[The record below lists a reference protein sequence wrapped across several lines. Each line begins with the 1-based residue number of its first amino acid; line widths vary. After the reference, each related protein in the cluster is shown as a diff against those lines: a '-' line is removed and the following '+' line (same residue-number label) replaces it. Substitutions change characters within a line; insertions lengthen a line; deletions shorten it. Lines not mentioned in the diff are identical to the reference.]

1 MRYLFPLNPYNQ
13 QRQFE
18 KPVWVYPA
26 HLAMYAT
33 YLRNAGHEVI
43 WDSNFNTLEKNV
55 LTVNKVLKAKWKA
68 EAYFDESSYIREI
81 KSDEQIDVPFE
92 YLPKPDRIFTDGKN
106 KRWQSYGNYKFH
118 PATHMMAS
126 NLCWYGKC
134 TFCIDTAK
142 LQAGEKRGIRPVDH
156 VIAEIDDLIAQGY
169 KEVFDDSGTFPI
181 GKWLEEFCM
190 KMKINGRNKKIKI
203 GCNMK
208 PLEKVDYKM
217 MKEAGFRFILVGIE
231 SANQKTLDKIQK
243 GQDANKTIEIIKA
256 MSDAGLEPHGT
267 FMCGYPWETEE
278 DERRTIGLCHYLLR
292 KGYLKTAQASVYS
305 PPRTLPDTQSPG
317 HVYLPRF
324 YDVYKSPEFIF
335 RKFRDIKCWEDFTYL
350 LRGARLVIEEKWR
363 KLCLKKS

>member
-33 YLRNAGHEVI
+33 YLKKAGHDITWGEDEVYYE
-43 WDSNFNTLEKNV
+43 LAPGEKSVTMAVDKIINV
-55 LTVNKVLKAKWKA
+55 DDK
-68 EAYFDESSYIREI
+68 
-81 KSDEQIDVPFE
+81 IDVPFE
-92 YLPKPDRIFTDGKN
+92 FLPKPDRILTDGKN

-118 PATHMMAS
+118 PATHMMSS

-134 TFCIDTAK
+134 TFCIDTVK
-142 LQAGEKRGIRPVDH
+142 LEKGEKRGIRPVDH

-190 KMKINGRNKKIKI
+190 KMKICGRNKKIKI
-203 GCNMK
+203 GCNMRVQEL
-208 PLEKVDYKM
+208 PPGTWRM
-217 MKEAGFRFILVGIE
+217 MKDAGFRFILFGIE
-231 SANQKTLDKIQK
+231 SANQITLDKIK
-243 GQDANKTIEIIKA
+243 KAANANETIKIMREA
-256 MSDAGLEPHGT
+256 SEAGLEPHGT
-267 FMCGYPWETEE
+267 FMTGYPWETEE
-278 DERRTIGLCHYLLR
+278 DERRTIDLCHYLLR

-305 PPRTLPDTQSPG
+305 LPRTKPDPNSPG
-317 HVYLPRF
+317 HRYLPRF

-335 RKFRDIKCWEDFTYL
+335 RKIRDIRHVEDFTYL
-350 LRGARLVIEEKWR
+350 IRGARLVIEEKWR
-363 KLCLKKS
+363 KMCLRKSS